1 MPDNTN
7 GRELIEY
14 AAQLC
19 REINKEVGN
28 AESNT

>member
-1 MPDNTN
+1 MYDNTN

-19 REINKEVGN
+19 SEINGGDGN
-28 AESNT
+28 AET